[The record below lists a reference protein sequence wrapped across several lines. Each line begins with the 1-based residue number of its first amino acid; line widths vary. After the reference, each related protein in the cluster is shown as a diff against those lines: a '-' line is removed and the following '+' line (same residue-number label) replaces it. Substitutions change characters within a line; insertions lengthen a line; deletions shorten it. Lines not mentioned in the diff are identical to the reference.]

1 MDSATIV
8 VNCLMLGIIGWAVV
22 SAVVDIVRGEFK
34 IRRQYTQIVDLVK
47 RSREPVRFW
56 LWVGLR
62 LFLGVCFFG
71 VMVYLLVI

>member
-1 MDSATIV
+1 MDSATII
-8 VNCLMLGIIGWAVV
+8 VNCLMLGIMGLAVV

-56 LWVGLR
+56 LWVGVR
-62 LFLGVCFFG
+62 LFVGACLLG
-71 VMVYLLVI
+71 VMVYLFVV